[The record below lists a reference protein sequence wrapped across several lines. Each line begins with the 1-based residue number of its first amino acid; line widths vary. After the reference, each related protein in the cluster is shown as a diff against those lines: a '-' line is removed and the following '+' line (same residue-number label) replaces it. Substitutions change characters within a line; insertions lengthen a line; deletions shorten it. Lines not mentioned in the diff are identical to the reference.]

1 MEIQFIVTVLS
12 LNFEK
17 FQVVIDNTSD
27 SSKPSGEKSIDKFLL
42 DRLHFVTAA
51 GFLLLNILIISVLNK
66 LFPFL
71 FGLLEVV
78 LKWAHFQVRQDII
91 TEAVDSL
98 LS

>member
-27 SSKPSGEKSIDKFLL
+27 SSKPSGEKRIDKFLL
-42 DRLHFVTAA
+42 DRLQFVTAA
-51 GFLLLNILIISVLNK
+51 GFLLLNILIISELNK

-78 LKWAHFQVRQDII
+78 LKWAYFQVGKYII